1 VDYTTLPEAP
11 SWFKGVAPSTVINAL
26 APLPL
31 HFQSG
36 TAFEYSNS
44 NTFVLGAVIEKVTGK
59 GYGNFVETEVL
70 APNGLASTH
79 YGPSPTGP
87 NAVGYTRDE
96 KGELV
101 PAFIIDPSALYS
113 AGALSSDV
121 LDIVKWDWLLLGGG
135 ILPAGLVTQMT
146 TPPPINGSS
155 HSEPSV
161 YGFGLN
167 STDTLP
173 WVDVFSLNSN
183 YLYGRVILMH
193 IVRIP
198 VFNDVTSTF
207 TDTGWSISV
216 MSNIDVSNYVSDL
229 LWRQI
234 VDAICT
240 PTSPFRPE
248 C

>member
-1 VDYTTLPEAP
+1 
-11 SWFKGVAPSTVINAL
+11 VINAL

-59 GYGNFVETEVL
+59 SYGNFVETEVL

-79 YGPSPTGP
+79 YGPSPNGP

-101 PAFIIDPSALYS
+101 PAFIIGPSALYS

-121 LDIVKWDWLLLGGG
+121 PDIVKWDWLLLGGG
-135 ILPAGLVTQMT
+135 IVPAGLVNQMT

-167 STDTLP
+167 STE
-173 WVDVFSLNSN
+173 
-183 YLYGRVILMH
+183 LYGRPIVMH
-193 IVRIP
+193 GGRIP
-198 VFNDVTSTF
+198 GFNDVTSTF
-207 TDTGWSISV
+207 TDTGWSI
-216 MSNIDVSNYVSDL
+216 MSNIDVSNCVSDL

-234 VDAICT
+234 VDAICA
-240 PTSPFRPE
+240 PTSPLRAE